1 MEIKDFKNGNHILVG
16 LGGTGG
22 KILREFKMRMFEEFP
37 TKAERDRLPVQLL
50 YVDST
55 DEMMPKDGR
64 PRPDFRVM
72 GQDAS
77 FEGKEFLNIKAVD
90 IAYILDHINSYP
102 AIKGIVKNAQAVKTA
117 IGSLGQAAGQMR
129 RAGRILFAANAR
141 AYVNCLTNAY
151 GRCEEISGDASKKY
165 IHIFAGLCGGT
176 GSGSIID
183 AIVQARKTFPDAII
197 TVYAMIP
204 ERNLPKNNMD
214 KGRYYPNGYAAI
226 NELNALQVGRF
237 CPQDVTGTG
246 PINLYND
253 KIKGVA
259 DGITVYSNVNENGMT
274 VNSLEELPKIIS
286 DYVFA
291 RIFFVNEEDE
301 KHFGDILRAY
311 NFENMDPF
319 ALEYDEAGT
328 MDANQRLPVA
338 RTKKVNSIG
347 IKRVMYPGLRILKHI
362 TYTVGESVLYQFKY
376 NNWRENQGFINTEKN
391 RDYRRDFLNN
401 ANLQEWK
408 LDESHLKLEEK
419 ILDSDPEYER
429 FNEFWHDKAI
439 GYAAEARNTKD
450 PLQELDNI
458 MSEIYKNY
466 FRDGS
471 VEKFFEDKRKAMPD
485 MARDIRSRIEK
496 EFFVK
501 WKEGELSIVEL
512 QKISKL
518 LLERLSDIGKEL
530 EARIKEERENY
541 EAYDQDRQANVAEYA
556 NHGIIATVLGR
567 RRDRFTEHQDILTN
581 YYTAKTDLVAL
592 PFAKDLAS
600 KVLLELTKMDADIS
614 AFASKIN
621 EAIEETEKLIGAQRK
636 VNKGLEDYKSAVI
649 EVSEEDL
656 MLEFEKELAVDKTDM
671 HNIAQQLRLKILPE
685 ENFISFQKLSEGIY
699 MDDIKD
705 AFDTTLSKII
715 IEKHNEKLDSSERKV
730 LGLNILRELQQQLSN
745 DDAIKE
751 FATKIIRQSGVF
763 LKLNV
768 DQMNMSVPNN
778 ENDLDPIL
786 NPASINQKTVLV
798 TIPSDEGNASLKHF
812 SDKLESAFRSQFGG
826 GAAQGSVIFNRTV
839 TRPHELSIITIQ
851 YCYPMRAIDW
861 LSDYKTR
868 YEKFLHTGNEA
879 TDLKNS
885 ILLHSEGNG
894 EDLPSLFVLSEEEIE
909 RIKSTHAN
917 VKVQQPVQQA
927 TQMTPENNINIANT
941 GMPPV
946 FPENMPPQIPQP
958 EAEVSVYVYIGGQQY
973 GPYGRE
979 ILKQLVERKQLTP
992 QTFVWMEGMAQWTE
1006 AGKVPALQSLF
1017 APATPPIP
1025 PMGPNMPPMPPV
1037 M

>member
-1 MEIKDFKNGNHILVG
+1 MDIKDYKNNGNHILVG

-22 KILREFKMRMFEEFP
+22 KILRAFKMRMFEEFP
-37 TKAERDRLPVQLL
+37 TKADRDQLPVQLL

-55 DEMMPKDGR
+55 DEMMPIDGR

-129 RAGRILFAANAR
+129 RAGRILFAANAK
-141 AYVNCLTNAY
+141 AYVNCLTDAY
-151 GRCEEISGDASKKY
+151 GRCEEISGDANKKY

-204 ERNLPKNNMD
+204 ERTLPKNNMD

-259 DGITVYSNVNENGMT
+259 DGITIYSNVNENGMT

-311 NFENMDPF
+311 TFENAYHF
-319 ALEYDEAGT
+319 AIEYDETGT
-328 MDANQRLPVA
+328 MDANQQIPIA

-347 IKRVMYPGLRILKHI
+347 IKRVMYPELRILKHI

-391 RDYRRDFLNN
+391 RDYRRDFLYDD
-401 ANLQEWK
+401 NLQKWK

-439 GYAAEARNTKD
+439 NYASEARNTRD

-458 MSEIYKNY
+458 MSEFYKSY
-466 FRDGS
+466 FRDGG
-471 VEKFFEDKRKAMPD
+471 VEKFFEDKRKTMPD
-485 MARDIRSRIEK
+485 MAREIRSRIEN

-501 WKEGELSIVEL
+501 WKEGELSIAEL

-530 EARIKEERENY
+530 ETRIKEEKENY
-541 EAYDQDRQANVAEYA
+541 NAYDQDRQANVAEYA

-592 PFAKDLAS
+592 PFAKDLTS

-656 MLEFEKELAVDKTDM
+656 MVEFEKELAVDKTDM
-671 HNIAQQLRLKILPE
+671 HNIAQQLRIKILPE
-685 ENFISFQKLSEGIY
+685 ENFISFHKLSESIY

-705 AFDTTLSKII
+705 AFDTTLSKIV

-778 ENDLDPIL
+778 ENDLNPII

-812 SDKLESAFRSQFGG
+812 SDKLESAFRAQFGG

-868 YEKFLHTGNEA
+868 YERFLHTGNEA

-909 RIKSTHAN
+909 RIKSAHAN
-917 VKVQQPVQQA
+917 VKVQQA
-927 TQMTPENNINIANT
+927 TQMTPGNNINITNT
-941 GMPPV
+941 GIPPV
-946 FPENMPPQIPQP
+946 FPGNMPPQIPQP

-973 GPYGRE
+973 GPYGRK

-1006 AGKVPALQSLF
+1006 AGQVSALQSLF
-1017 APATPPIP
+1017 APATPPMP

>member
-22 KILREFKMRMFEEFP
+22 KILRAFKMRMFEEFP
-37 TKAERDRLPVQLL
+37 IKAERDRLPVQLL

-102 AIKGIVKNAQAVKTA
+102 AIKGIVKNAQTVKTA

-141 AYVNCLTNAY
+141 AYVNCLTDAY
-151 GRCEEISGDASKKY
+151 GRCEQISGNANKKY

-226 NELNALQVGRF
+226 NELNALQAGRF

-259 DGITVYSNVNENGMT
+259 NGITVYSNVNENGMT

-291 RIFFVNEEDE
+291 RIFFVNEEDD

-311 NFENMDPF
+311 NFENMDSF
-319 ALEYDEAGT
+319 ALEYDETGI
-328 MDANQRLPVA
+328 MDANQQIPVA

-347 IKRVMYPGLRILKHI
+347 IKRVMYPELRILKHI

-376 NNWRENQGFINTEKN
+376 NNWRENQGFINAEKN

-401 ANLQEWK
+401 DNLREWK

-419 ILDSDPEYER
+419 ILDTDSDYER

-439 GYAAEARNTKD
+439 NYAAEARNTKD
-450 PLQELDNI
+450 PLQELDTI
-458 MSEIYKNY
+458 MSEFYKSY
-466 FRDGS
+466 FRDGG

-485 MARDIRSRIEK
+485 MAREIRNRIEK
-496 EFFVK
+496 EFFVR
-501 WKEGELSIVEL
+501 WKEGELSIIEL

-518 LLERLSDIGKEL
+518 LLERLADIGKEL
-530 EARIKEERENY
+530 EARIIEERENY
-541 EAYDQDRQANVAEYA
+541 DAYDQDRQANVAEWA
-556 NHGIIATVLGR
+556 RHGIIATAFGR
-567 RRDRFTEHQDILTN
+567 RRDRFVEHQDILTN
-581 YYTAKTDLVAL
+581 YYTSKTDLVAL

-600 KVLLELTKMDADIS
+600 KILLELTKMDADVA
-614 AFASKIN
+614 AFATKIN
-621 EAIEETEKLIGAQRK
+621 DAIEETEKLVGAQRK
-636 VNKGLEDYKSAVI
+636 VNRGLEDYKSAVI

-656 MLEFEKELAVDKTDM
+656 MVEFEKDLMVDKTDM
-671 HNIAQQLRLKILPE
+671 HNIARQLRLKILPE
-685 ENFISFQKLSEGIY
+685 EDFISFNKLVESIY
-699 MDDIKD
+699 IDDIKD
-705 AFDTTLSKII
+705 AFDTTLSKIVV
-715 IEKHNEKLDSSERKV
+715 EKHNTKLEGSERKV

-745 DDAIKE
+745 DDAIRE
-751 FATKIIRQSGVF
+751 FAAKIIRQSGVF

-798 TIPSDEGNASLKHF
+798 SIPSDEGNISLKHF
-812 SDKLESAFRSQFGG
+812 SDKLESAFRAQFGG

-839 TRPHELSIITIQ
+839 TRSHELSIITIQ

-861 LSDYKTR
+861 LSDYKVR
-868 YEKFLHTGNEA
+868 YERFLHTGNEA

-909 RIKSTHAN
+909 RIKNAHAN
-917 VKVQQPVQQA
+917 VNVQQPVQQA
-927 TQMTPENNINIANT
+927 AQMVPGNNINLANT

-946 FPENMPPQIPQP
+946 FPGNMPPQIPQP
-958 EAEVSVYVYIGGQQY
+958 EVEVSVYVYIGGQQY

-1017 APATPPIP
+1017 APATPPMP
-1025 PMGPNMPPMPPV
+1025 PMEPNMPPMPPV

>member
-1 MEIKDFKNGNHILVG
+1 MDIKDYKNNGNHILVG

-22 KILREFKMRMFEEFP
+22 KILRAFKMRMFEEFP
-37 TKAERDRLPVQLL
+37 TKADRDLLPVQLL

-77 FEGKEFLNIKAVD
+77 FETREFLNIKAVD
-90 IAYILDHINSYP
+90 IAYILDHINSFP

-141 AYVNCLTNAY
+141 AYVNCLRDAY
-151 GRCEEISGDASKKY
+151 GRCEQISGNANKKY

-183 AIVQARKTFPDAII
+183 AIVQARKTYPDAII

-204 ERNLPKNNMD
+204 EQNLPKNNMD

-226 NELNALQVGRF
+226 NELNALQAGRF
-237 CPQDVTGTG
+237 FPQDVTGTG
-246 PINLYND
+246 SINLYNGE
-253 KIKGVA
+253 IKGVA
-259 DGITVYSNVNENGMT
+259 NGITIYSNVNENGL
-274 VNSLEELPKIIS
+274 VSNSLEELPKIIS

-291 RIFFVNEEDE
+291 RIFFVDE
-301 KHFGDILRAY
+301 SDLIHFEDILRAY
-311 NFENMDPF
+311 NFENMDQF
-319 ALEYDEAGT
+319 ALEYDEAGI
-328 MDANQRLPVA
+328 MDTNQQIPVA
-338 RTKKVNSIG
+338 RTKKINSIG
-347 IKRVMYPGLRILKHI
+347 IKRVMYPELRILKHI
-362 TYTVGESVLYQFKY
+362 TYTVGESVLHQFKY
-376 NNWRENQGFINTEKN
+376 NNWRENQGFINTERN
-391 RDYRRDFLNN
+391 RDYRRDFLN
-401 ANLQEWK
+401 ADNLQRWK

-419 ILDSDPEYER
+419 ILDSDPNYER

-439 GYAAEARNTKD
+439 GYANEAQKASN

-458 MSEIYKNY
+458 MSEFYKNY
-466 FRDGS
+466 FRDGGIQ
-471 VEKFFEDKRKAMPD
+471 KFFEDKRKAMPD
-485 MARDIRSRIEK
+485 MAREIRSCIEK
-496 EFFVK
+496 ELFVK
-501 WKEGELSIVEL
+501 WKEGELSIIEL

-518 LLERLSDIGKEL
+518 LLERLADIKTEL
-530 EARIKEERENY
+530 EARINAEKENY
-541 EAYDQDRQANVAEYA
+541 EAYDQEREDNVADYKKY
-556 NHGIIATVLGR
+556 GIISGTVFGKKK
-567 RRDRFTEHQDILTN
+567 DCFAAHQDILTN
-581 YYTAKTDLVAL
+581 YYTSKTDLVAL

-600 KVLLELTKMDADIS
+600 KVLLELTKMDADIT

-621 EAIEETEKLIGAQRK
+621 DAIKETENLIGAQRK

-649 EVSEEDL
+649 EVSEEEL
-656 MLEFEKELAVDKTDM
+656 MVEFEKELMVDKGDM
-671 HNIAQQLRLKILPE
+671 SNIAQQLRLKILPE
-685 ENFISFQKLSEGIY
+685 ENFIGFRKLEESID

-705 AFDTTLSKII
+705 VFDTTLSKIV
-715 IEKHNEKLDSSERKV
+715 IEKHDSKLEGSERKV
-730 LGLNILRELQQQLSN
+730 LGLNILKELRQQLST
-745 DDAIKE
+745 DTDIRE

-778 ENDLDPIL
+778 ENDLDPII

-798 TIPSDEGNASLKHF
+798 SIPSDERNPNLKHF

-861 LSDYKTR
+861 LSDYKER

-894 EDLPSLFVLSEEEIE
+894 EDLPSLFVRSEEEIE
-909 RIKSTHAN
+909 KIKNANQMAQQHA
-917 VKVQQPVQQA
+917 QQSMQTIPGSPSMNA
-927 TQMTPENNINIANT
+927 GI
-941 GMPPV
+941 PPV
-946 FPENMPPQIPQP
+946 FPGNMPPQMPQP
-958 EAEVSVYVYIGGQQY
+958 EPEISVFMYVGGQQY
-973 GPYGRE
+973 GPYGRAL
-979 ILKQLVERKQLTP
+979 LKQFVERKQLTP
-992 QTFVWMEGMAQWTE
+992 QTYVWMEGMPQWTE
-1006 AGKVPALQSLF
+1006 AGQVPALQSLF
-1017 APATPPIP
+1017 APAVPPMP
-1025 PMGPNMPPMPPV
+1025 PMGSNMPPMPPS